1 MSVSSVV
8 NRGVFECGVAV
19 RTTTIVDSV
28 VRSLFDA
35 LIERRKFAN
44 CLVVDTFGVPA
55 EGLHDLIG
63 AGARPRSFLQHL
75 QIGALSKGNLRNRQP
90 VHR

>member
-1 MSVSSVV
+1 MEDLIALAQPLQDNVV
-8 NRGVFECGVAV
+8 LWRGV
-19 RTTTIVDSV
+19 
-28 VRSLFDA
+28 RS
-35 LIERRKFAN
+35 
-44 CLVVDTFGVPA
+44 VVDTFGVPA